1 MEGRAEATVC
11 GIGIWAPMIL
21 SVWGVVEG
29 ATDGV
34 GGIRERTTVSPENAY
49 VISASL
55 GTSARNT
62 RRLAHVHTQATS
74 KIRATHTELY
84 YNLYTVSIHSELHEP
99 RTNHI

>member
-1 MEGRAEATVC
+1 
-11 GIGIWAPMIL
+11 MIL

-29 ATDGV
+29 ATDVV

-62 RRLAHVHTQATS
+62 RQATS

-84 YNLYTVSIHSELHEP
+84 YNLYTVYTVNCMSRELIIFRKTFHYDEY
-99 RTNHI
+99 NFLFV